1 MLIIFSKYVFKVT
14 IQLYSSIYFLSF
26 LLFFNQ
32 LLCFCP
38 IFLLAT
44 LRIVKG
50 QAWCPGLY
58 LSLNEFY
65 CSFKLLNKKYIIQF
79 YKYFA
84 LLLDICIKIHI
95 VKCIVNYYLLQLY
108 LNLSNLRNNSSQ
120 VAVFFF
126 LVLYMIVMDTGY
138 KRNKLNSRHFF

>member
-126 LVLYMIVMDTGY
+126 QCYMIVMDTGY